1 MRLRGRARRIRGRGV
16 IARGMRAR
24 DGRGIRPRG
33 GRGMRARGGAR
44 GRAMGMRARGTV
56 RGRKPIPLG
65 TIRQSDQSGSSS
77 SDDHVPIVTDKGNY
91 ILIFDFFFV
100 IK

>member
-1 MRLRGRARRIRGRGV
+1 MRVRGRGV
-16 IARGMRAR
+16 IAIGMRAR
-24 DGRGIRPRG
+24 DGRGIRPRD

-77 SDDHVPIVTDKGNY
+77 SDDYVPILIDKGNC
-91 ILIFDFFFV
+91 ILIFDFFFM
-100 IK
+100 